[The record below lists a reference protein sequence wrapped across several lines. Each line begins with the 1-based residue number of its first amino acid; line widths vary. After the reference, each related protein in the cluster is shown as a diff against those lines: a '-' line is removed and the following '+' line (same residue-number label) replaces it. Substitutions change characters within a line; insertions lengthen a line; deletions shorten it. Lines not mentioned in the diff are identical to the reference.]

1 MQIQTGGLI
10 DAGAVNLML
19 ALPLHAHL
27 EGLASAE
34 HELEA
39 HQQVYSQLDKAHCST
54 GKKQANG
61 FDSADILCPCR
72 VIWETF

>member
-1 MQIQTGGLI
+1 
-10 DAGAVNLML
+10 ML
-19 ALPLHAHL
+19 ATPPLHTHL
-27 EGLASAE
+27 EGLASVE

-72 VIWETF
+72 IIWETF